1 MKMFDIGRRFG
12 YSAAIMTEP
21 IRLFELP
28 PAPPEPPSPPP
39 APPAGD
45 PKLRP
50 INREQRTMAVVDVE
64 ELIGPDH
71 KARAIWE
78 LVGRLD
84 LSRYLGQIR
93 SLEGDSGR
101 PAWDPRL
108 LVSVW
113 VYALSEGVS
122 KAREIERVM
131 EYEPGFRWL
140 SGLQKINY
148 HTLSDFA
155 AEGGEAVQELFV
167 QLLGLLEA
175 ENLINLERVMHDG
188 TKVRAAA
195 SGDTF
200 RREGTVQR
208 HLERARK
215 LVREMGE
222 PSPPEG
228 EGLSRREAAQRR
240 AAREREE
247 KVQRA
252 LEQLQQLQEAKNQ
265 EEEKREVRVSLT
277 DPEARIM
284 KHGDGAFGPSYNVQ
298 VSTEAEHRIVLGIEV
313 TQSSSD
319 AEQLLPAIERVEKN
333 VGETPPQWVA
343 DGAYASTD
351 NIVASA
357 EKKVDLI
364 SSLGDEEGRSRAAL
378 KRLGIDP
385 EFGRQAFVPEEDGQS
400 LRCPAGHRLVSI
412 GNSKTHGHLYAQYR
426 ASGQDCTA
434 CPNQTRCC
442 PQKPERGRLVS
453 LPIEKPQVTAFRQKM
468 TTEEAQKI
476 YRQRPGVAETPHAWI
491 KDKFGIRQFRL
502 RGLAK
507 VRVEAWWAGLAYNI
521 MQWIRLVWRQ
531 AQGAT
536 T

>member
-1 MKMFDIGRRFG
+1 M
-12 YSAAIMTEP
+12 SEQ
-21 IRLFELP
+21 IRLLELP
-28 PAPPEPPSPPP
+28 PGPSQSPALPPTG
-39 APPAGD
+39 PAGE

-50 INREQRTMAVVDVE
+50 INRDQRTMAVVDVE

-71 KARAIWE
+71 KARAIWD

-84 LSRYLGQIR
+84 LSRYLGQIC

-113 VYALSEGVS
+113 VYALSEGIS

-155 AEGGEAVQELFV
+155 AQGGETVQELFV
-167 QLLGLLEA
+167 QLLGLLES

-195 SGDTF
+195 SGDSF

-208 HLERARK
+208 HLERARQ
-215 LVREMGE
+215 LVQEMGE
-222 PSPPEG
+222 PSQPEG
-228 EGLSRREAAQRR
+228 EAMSRREAARRR
-240 AAREREE
+240 AVREREK
-247 KVQRA
+247 KVQHA
-252 LEQLQQLQEAKNQ
+252 LEQLQQLQEARTQ

-277 DPEARIM
+277 DPDARVM

-298 VSTEAEHRIVLGIEV
+298 ITTEAEHRVVLAVQV

-319 AEQLLPAIERVEKN
+319 AQQLQPAIEQVQN
-333 VGETPPQWVA
+333 NLGERPRQMVV
-343 DGAYASTD
+343 DGAYGSAE
-351 NIVASA
+351 NIVQMD
-357 EKKVDLI
+357 EQKVDLI

-378 KRLGIDP
+378 KRQGIDA
-385 EFGRQAFVPEEDGQS
+385 EFGRQAFVAEPSGQS
-400 LRCPAGHRLVSI
+400 LRCPAGHRLVSL
-412 GNSKTHGHLYAQYR
+412 GNSRTHGHVYAQYR
-426 ASGQDCTA
+426 ASGQDCA
-434 CPNQTRCC
+434 VCPNQPRCC
-442 PQKPERGRLVS
+442 PKNPEQGRLVS
-453 LPIEKPQVTAFRQKM
+453 LPIERPAVTAFRQKM
-468 TTEEAQKI
+468 LTEEAQKI

-491 KDKFGIRQFRL
+491 KDKFGVRQFRL

-507 VRVEAWWAGLAYNI
+507 VCIEALWACLAYNI
-521 MQWIRLVWRQ
+521 MQWVRLVWRQ
-531 AQGAT
+531 AQPAAA
-536 T
+536 